1 MFSVCVSSMR
11 LAVKSVE
18 ELLQVFGGVKG
29 ESSLEIKNAF
39 THALSGS
46 TNKSK
51 SKKGSVA
58 S

>member
-1 MFSVCVSSMR
+1 MR

-39 THALSGS
+39 TPG
-46 TNKSK
+46 
-51 SKKGSVA
+51 
-58 S
+58 

>member
-1 MFSVCVSSMR
+1 MR